1 MQDTNGKKRSGRNQL
16 LDLYLTFFKIG
27 ATTIGGGYAMLP
39 VLQDEI
45 VAKRGWATESEI
57 MDYYAIGQCTPGII
71 AVNTSTFI
79 GYRKAGIFG
88 GILATLGFVTPSIII
103 ITIIAF
109 FLQNFAEYPVV
120 QHAFNGIRACVCVL
134 ILDAVIKLGKKA
146 LKDYRC
152 VLIFVAVLAA
162 AMFTP
167 VSPVI
172 FVILAGVAGVI
183 LMPRKKAGKPEDE
196 KTSEEGGKEG
206 TS

>member
-1 MQDTNGKKRSGRNQL
+1 MQKTDKKKTFDGRQL
-16 LDLYLTFFKIG
+16 LDLYLTFAKIG

-45 VAKRGWATESEI
+45 VQKRHWAEDSEI

-71 AVNTSTFI
+71 AINTSTFI
-79 GYRKAGIFG
+79 GYRKAGIIG
-88 GILATLGFVTPSIII
+88 GVLATLGFVTPSIII

-109 FLQNFAEYPVV
+109 FLQSFAEYPVV

-134 ILDAVIKLGKKA
+134 ILDAVLKLGKKS

-162 AMFTP
+162 ALFTP
-167 VSPVI
+167 LSPVL
-172 FVILAGVAGVI
+172 FVIFAGVAGVI
-183 LMPRKKAGKPEDE
+183 LMPRKKEKASADE
-196 KTSEEGGKEG
+196 KAAETDGKEG
-206 TS
+206 TP

>member
-1 MQDTNGKKRSGRNQL
+1 
-16 LDLYLTFFKIG
+16 
-27 ATTIGGGYAMLP
+27 MLP

-79 GYRKAGIFG
+79 GYRKAGIIG

-167 VSPVI
+167 ISPVL

-183 LMPRKKAGKPEDE
+183 LMPRKNKE
-196 KTSEEGGKEG
+196 KSSADKSSDTEGKEG

>member
-1 MQDTNGKKRSGRNQL
+1 MGDSNVTRRSGKNQL
-16 LDLYLTFFKIG
+16 LDLYLTFAKIG

-45 VAKRGWATESEI
+45 VTKRGWATESEI

-79 GYRKAGIFG
+79 GYRKAGILG
-88 GILATLGFVTPSIII
+88 GVLATLGFVTPSIII

-134 ILDAVIKLGKKA
+134 ILDAVLKLGKKA
-146 LKDYRC
+146 LTDYRC

-162 AMFTP
+162 ALFTP
-167 VSPVI
+167 LSPVL

-183 LMPRKKAGKPEDE
+183 LMPRKKPEKTGDE
-196 KTSEEGGKEG
+196 KASDAGGKEG

>member
-1 MQDTNGKKRSGRNQL
+1 MGDSNNTKRSGKKQL
-16 LDLYLTFFKIG
+16 LDLYLTFAKIG

-45 VAKRGWATESEI
+45 VAKRGWAEEGEI

-71 AVNTSTFI
+71 AVNTSTFV
-79 GYRKAGIFG
+79 GYKKAGIPG

-109 FLQNFAEYPVV
+109 FLQNFADYPVV

-146 LKDYRC
+146 LADYRC
-152 VLIFVAVLAA
+152 VLIFLAVLAA
-162 AMFTP
+162 ALFTP
-167 VSPVI
+167 ISPVL
-172 FVILAGVAGVI
+172 FVIFAGVAGVI

>member
-1 MQDTNGKKRSGRNQL
+1 MQDTNEKKRSGRNQL

-88 GILATLGFVTPSIII
+88 SILATLGFVTPSIII

-152 VLIFVAVLAA
+152 VLIFLAVLVA

-183 LMPRKKAGKPEDE
+183 LMPRKKE
-196 KTSEEGGKEG
+196 KTTVADKASDTDGKEG
-206 TS
+206 RS

>member
-1 MQDTNGKKRSGRNQL
+1 MGDSNVTKRSGKNQL
-16 LDLYLTFFKIG
+16 LDLYLAFAKIG

-45 VAKRGWATESEI
+45 VTKRGWATESEI

-79 GYRKAGIFG
+79 GYRKAGIIG

-134 ILDAVIKLGKKA
+134 ILDAVLKLGKKA
-146 LKDYRC
+146 LADYRC
-152 VLIFVAVLAA
+152 VFIFLAVLAGA
-162 AMFTP
+162 LFTP
-167 VSPVI
+167 VSPVL

-183 LMPRKKAGKPEDE
+183 LMPRKKAKKPAED
-196 KTSEEGGKEG
+196 KQSDAGGKEG